1 MSGDSGNPEQRAF
14 WNEQAGPR
22 WVTADDYVAAMLAPC
37 SAALF
42 ARAAIGTGER
52 VLDVGCGAGQTTV
65 ELAARTGPSGRVV
78 GLDVSAPLLER
89 ARARGEGLP
98 QVSFLE
104 ADAQV
109 HDLGDARFDAVVSR
123 FGVMFF
129 ADPVA
134 AFTRLR
140 GACDRGGRLAFVCWR
155 SVADNPWFAAPLRA
169 MARHVEPP
177 PPPEPGA
184 PGPFGLADGPHIAE
198 ILARAGWHRV
208 VIEPIDVSL
217 QVGRDPDDALRLAQL
232 LGATAAPLAQ
242 AEPAARDAALSAVRS
257 VYVEAHGPDGVHMP
271 GAIWAVTASAG

>member
-1 MSGDSGNPEQRAF
+1 MTGNPEQRAF

-22 WVTADDYVAAMLAPC
+22 WVSADEHVASMLAPC
-37 SAALF
+37 SEVLF

-65 ELAARTGPSGRVV
+65 ELAARTGPDGRVV
-78 GLDVSAPLLER
+78 GLDVSAPLLAR

-98 QVSFLE
+98 HVAFVE

-109 HDLGDARFDAVVSR
+109 HEFGDARFDAVVSR

-129 ADPVA
+129 ADPTA

-140 GACDRGGRLAFVCWR
+140 DACDRGGRLAFVCWR
-155 SVADNPWFAAPLRA
+155 GLPDNPWFVAPLRA

-177 PPPEPGA
+177 LPPEPGA
-184 PGPFGLADGPHIAE
+184 PGPFGLSDDARIAE
-198 ILARAGWHRV
+198 VLARAGWTRV
-208 VIEPIDVSL
+208 VIEPIDLSL
-217 QVGRDPDDALRLAQL
+217 VVGRDPDDALRVAQL
-232 LGATAAPLAQ
+232 IGATAAPLAQ
-242 AEPAARDAALSAVRS
+242 AEPDARQAALAAMREVYVGAQDRGAVRM
-257 VYVEAHGPDGVHMP
+257 A